1 MSQSSAVAGEATYFD
16 LHTQGLGYLNRIR
29 EVTPSR
35 GKAFL
40 ACTIA
45 ALNGPT
51 EAPEYRYFDVT
62 VCGAEAQLLV
72 NRYAEAVDQGRKV
85 LMGFR
90 LGDLWTDLFRYSR
103 GDKAG
108 KTGVSLKARLLFISW
123 IKVDGQLVYQA
134 GPMLNPKLAQP
145 NKLRMH
151 RQRPNPSRTR
161 VLFIHPTASL
171 RARCGVGARFGGIHH
186 GDRMLYHPAFYA
198 GHDRRYARGSGPDRA

>member
-1 MSQSSAVAGEATYFD
+1 MSHTSAAAEATYFD

-35 GKAFL
+35 GNAFL

-51 EAPEYRYFDVT
+51 EAPEYRYFDVI
-62 VCGAEAQLLV
+62 VYGAEAQQLV
-72 NRYAEAVDQGRKV
+72 NRYASAVDQGHNV
-85 LMGFR
+85 LLGFR

-123 IKVDGQLVYQA
+123 IKINGELVYQA
-134 GPMLNPKLAQP
+134 RPKSEAKDAPATVDPLAAASQAP
-145 NKLRMH
+145 AVA
-151 RQRPNPSRTR
+151 PS
-161 VLFIHPTASL
+161 F
-171 RARCGVGARFGGIHH
+171 
-186 GDRMLYHPAFYA
+186 
-198 GHDRRYARGSGPDRA
+198 

>member
-1 MSQSSAVAGEATYFD
+1 MSHASPVADATYFD

-35 GKAFL
+35 GNAFL

-51 EAPEYRYFDVT
+51 EAPEYRYFDVI
-62 VCGAEAQLLV
+62 VYGAEAQQLV
-72 NRYAEAVDQGRKV
+72 NRYASAVNQGHKV
-85 LMGFR
+85 LLGFR

-123 IKVDGQLVYQA
+123 IKINGELVYQA
-134 GPMLNPKLAQP
+134 RAKSEAKDAPATVDPLAAASQAP
-145 NKLRMH
+145 AVA
-151 RQRPNPSRTR
+151 PS
-161 VLFIHPTASL
+161 F
-171 RARCGVGARFGGIHH
+171 
-186 GDRMLYHPAFYA
+186 
-198 GHDRRYARGSGPDRA
+198 

>member
-1 MSQSSAVAGEATYFD
+1 MSHSSAVAGEATYFD

-62 VCGAEAQLLV
+62 VCGAEAQQLV
-72 NRYAEAVDQGRKV
+72 NRYAEAVDQGHKV

-134 GPMLNPKLAQP
+134 RPKAEPEAGATTQP
-145 NKLRMH
+145 ADA
-151 RQRPNPSRTR
+151 PA
-161 VLFIHPTASL
+161 TA
-171 RARCGVGARFGGIHH
+171 
-186 GDRMLYHPAFYA
+186 
-198 GHDRRYARGSGPDRA
+198 

>member
-1 MSQSSAVAGEATYFD
+1 MSQSSAAANEAAYFD

-29 EVTPSR
+29 EVTPNR
-35 GKAFL
+35 GKPFL

-62 VCGAEAQLLV
+62 VCGAEAKQLV
-72 NRYAEAVDQGRKV
+72 NRYASAVNQGHKV
-85 LMGFR
+85 LLGFR

-134 GPMLNPKLAQP
+134 RPKSEAEDATATHTSDALA
-145 NKLRMH
+145 
-151 RQRPNPSRTR
+151 
-161 VLFIHPTASL
+161 FIQSL
-171 RARCGVGARFGGIHH
+171 
-186 GDRMLYHPAFYA
+186 
-198 GHDRRYARGSGPDRA
+198 

>member
-51 EAPEYRYFDVT
+51 ESPEYRYFDVT
-62 VCGAEAQLLV
+62 VCGAEARQLV
-72 NRYAEAVDQGRKV
+72 NRYAEAVEQGHKV

-103 GDKAG
+103 GEKAG
-108 KTGVSLKARLLFISW
+108 KTGVSLKARLLFVSW
-123 IKVDGQLVYQA
+123 VKVNGKLVYQA
-134 GPMLNPKLAQP
+134 RPKAETDDTAATPAADASAIAQ
-145 NKLRMH
+145 
-151 RQRPNPSRTR
+151 S
-161 VLFIHPTASL
+161 V
-171 RARCGVGARFGGIHH
+171 
-186 GDRMLYHPAFYA
+186 
-198 GHDRRYARGSGPDRA
+198 

>member
-62 VCGAEAQLLV
+62 VCGVEARQLV
-72 NRYAEAVDQGRKV
+72 NRYAEAVEQGHKV

-103 GDKAG
+103 GEKAG
-108 KTGVSLKARLLFISW
+108 KTGVSLKARLLFVSW
-123 IKVDGQLVYQA
+123 VKVNGRLVYQA
-134 GPMLNPKLAQP
+134 KPKAESDDTATTQASDAPAIAQ
-145 NKLRMH
+145 
-151 RQRPNPSRTR
+151 S
-161 VLFIHPTASL
+161 V
-171 RARCGVGARFGGIHH
+171 
-186 GDRMLYHPAFYA
+186 
-198 GHDRRYARGSGPDRA
+198 

>member
-1 MSQSSAVAGEATYFD
+1 MSHSSAVAGEATYFD

-72 NRYAEAVDQGRKV
+72 NRYAEAVHQGSKV

-90 LGDLWTDLFRYSR
+90 LGDLWTDLFRYNR

-134 GPMLNPKLAQP
+134 RPKAEPETGATKQAANAP
-145 NKLRMH
+145 A
-151 RQRPNPSRTR
+151 
-161 VLFIHPTASL
+161 TA
-171 RARCGVGARFGGIHH
+171 
-186 GDRMLYHPAFYA
+186 
-198 GHDRRYARGSGPDRA
+198 

>member
-62 VCGAEAQLLV
+62 VCGAEARQLV
-72 NRYAEAVDQGRKV
+72 SRYAEAVEQGHKV

-103 GDKAG
+103 GEKAG
-108 KTGVSLKARLLFISW
+108 KTGVSLKARLLFVSW
-123 IKVDGQLVYQA
+123 VKVDGKLVYQA
-134 GPMLNPKLAQP
+134 RPKAEADDTAATSAADAPALAQ
-145 NKLRMH
+145 
-151 RQRPNPSRTR
+151 S
-161 VLFIHPTASL
+161 I
-171 RARCGVGARFGGIHH
+171 
-186 GDRMLYHPAFYA
+186 
-198 GHDRRYARGSGPDRA
+198 

>member
-1 MSQSSAVAGEATYFD
+1 MSHTSAVAEATYFD

-35 GKAFL
+35 GNAFL

-51 EAPEYRYFDVT
+51 EAPEYRYFDVI
-62 VCGAEAQLLV
+62 VYGAEAKQLV
-72 NRYAEAVDQGRKV
+72 NRYASAVNQGHKV
-85 LMGFR
+85 LLGFR

-123 IKVDGQLVYQA
+123 IKINGELVYQA
-134 GPMLNPKLAQP
+134 RPKSEAKDAPATVDPLAA
-145 NKLRMH
+145 
-151 RQRPNPSRTR
+151 
-161 VLFIHPTASL
+161 ASQ
-171 RARCGVGARFGGIHH
+171 APAVA
-186 GDRMLYHPAFYA
+186 PAF
-198 GHDRRYARGSGPDRA
+198 

>member
-51 EAPEYRYFDVT
+51 ESPEYRYFDVT
-62 VCGAEAQLLV
+62 VCGAEAQQLV
-72 NRYAEAVDQGRKV
+72 NRYAEAVEQGLKV

-103 GDKAG
+103 GEKAG

-123 IKVDGQLVYQA
+123 VKVNGKLVYQA
-134 GPMLNPKLAQP
+134 QPKAEADEAEA
-145 NKLRMH
+145 N
-151 RQRPNPSRTR
+151 
-161 VLFIHPTASL
+161 
-171 RARCGVGARFGGIHH
+171 
-186 GDRMLYHPAFYA
+186 HPADAPATA
-198 GHDRRYARGSGPDRA
+198 GAI

>member
-16 LHTQGLGYLNRIR
+16 LHTQGLGYLARIR

-72 NRYAEAVDQGRKV
+72 NRYAEAVHQGRKV

-90 LGDLWTDLFRYSR
+90 LGDLWTDLFRYNR

-134 GPMLNPKLAQP
+134 RPKAEPETGATTQAASAP
-145 NKLRMH
+145 A
-151 RQRPNPSRTR
+151 
-161 VLFIHPTASL
+161 TA
-171 RARCGVGARFGGIHH
+171 
-186 GDRMLYHPAFYA
+186 
-198 GHDRRYARGSGPDRA
+198 

>member
-1 MSQSSAVAGEATYFD
+1 MSHTSAVAEATYFD

-35 GKAFL
+35 GNAFL

-51 EAPEYRYFDVT
+51 EAPEYRYFDVI
-62 VCGAEAQLLV
+62 VYGAEAQQLV
-72 NRYAEAVDQGRKV
+72 NRYASAVNQGHKV
-85 LMGFR
+85 LLGFR

-123 IKVDGQLVYQA
+123 IKINGELVYQA
-134 GPMLNPKLAQP
+134 RAKSEAKDAPATVDPLAA
-145 NKLRMH
+145 
-151 RQRPNPSRTR
+151 
-161 VLFIHPTASL
+161 ASQ
-171 RARCGVGARFGGIHH
+171 APAVA
-186 GDRMLYHPAFYA
+186 PAF
-198 GHDRRYARGSGPDRA
+198 

>member
-72 NRYAEAVDQGRKV
+72 NRYAEAVHQGRKV

-90 LGDLWTDLFRYSR
+90 LGDLWTDLFRYRR

-134 GPMLNPKLAQP
+134 
-145 NKLRMH
+145 
-151 RQRPNPSRTR
+151 RPNAEPETGATKQAANA
-161 VLFIHPTASL
+161 PATA
-171 RARCGVGARFGGIHH
+171 
-186 GDRMLYHPAFYA
+186 
-198 GHDRRYARGSGPDRA
+198 

>member
-51 EAPEYRYFDVT
+51 ESPEYRYFDVT
-62 VCGAEAQLLV
+62 VCGAEARQLV
-72 NRYAEAVDQGRKV
+72 NRYAEAVEQGHKV

-103 GDKAG
+103 GEKAG
-108 KTGVSLKARLLFISW
+108 KTGVSLKARLLFVSW
-123 IKVDGQLVYQA
+123 VKVNGNLVYQA
-134 GPMLNPKLAQP
+134 RPKAEADDAAATPAADASAIAQ
-145 NKLRMH
+145 
-151 RQRPNPSRTR
+151 S
-161 VLFIHPTASL
+161 V
-171 RARCGVGARFGGIHH
+171 
-186 GDRMLYHPAFYA
+186 
-198 GHDRRYARGSGPDRA
+198 

>member
-1 MSQSSAVAGEATYFD
+1 MSHSSAVASEATYFD

-62 VCGAEAQLLV
+62 VCGAEAQQLV
-72 NRYAEAVDQGRKV
+72 NRYAEAVDQGRRV
-85 LMGFR
+85 LLGFR
-90 LGDLWTDLFRYSR
+90 LGDLWTDLFRYNR

-134 GPMLNPKLAQP
+134 RPKAEPETDATTQAANAP
-145 NKLRMH
+145 A
-151 RQRPNPSRTR
+151 
-161 VLFIHPTASL
+161 TA
-171 RARCGVGARFGGIHH
+171 
-186 GDRMLYHPAFYA
+186 
-198 GHDRRYARGSGPDRA
+198 

>member
-1 MSQSSAVAGEATYFD
+1 MSHTSAVAEATYFD

-35 GKAFL
+35 GNAFL

-51 EAPEYRYFDVT
+51 ETPEYRYFDVI
-62 VCGAEAQLLV
+62 VYGAEAQQLV
-72 NRYAEAVDQGRKV
+72 NRYASAVDQGHKV

-123 IKVDGQLVYQA
+123 IKINGELVYQA
-134 GPMLNPKLAQP
+134 RPKSEAIDASATADQVVATHTP
-145 NKLRMH
+145 
-151 RQRPNPSRTR
+151 PVAPS
-161 VLFIHPTASL
+161 F
-171 RARCGVGARFGGIHH
+171 
-186 GDRMLYHPAFYA
+186 
-198 GHDRRYARGSGPDRA
+198 

>member
-1 MSQSSAVAGEATYFD
+1 MSHTSAVAEATYFD

-35 GKAFL
+35 GNAFL

-51 EAPEYRYFDVT
+51 EAPEYRYFDVI
-62 VCGAEAQLLV
+62 VYGAEAQQLV
-72 NRYAEAVDQGRKV
+72 NRYASAVNQGHKV
-85 LMGFR
+85 LLGFR

-123 IKVDGQLVYQA
+123 IKINGEVVYQA
-134 GPMLNPKLAQP
+134 RAKSEAKDAPATVDPLAAASQAP
-145 NKLRMH
+145 AVT
-151 RQRPNPSRTR
+151 PS
-161 VLFIHPTASL
+161 F
-171 RARCGVGARFGGIHH
+171 
-186 GDRMLYHPAFYA
+186 
-198 GHDRRYARGSGPDRA
+198 

>member
-16 LHTQGLGYLNRIR
+16 LHTQGLGYLNRIS

-72 NRYAEAVDQGRKV
+72 NRYAEAVHQGRKV

-90 LGDLWTDLFRYSR
+90 LGDLWTDLFRYRR

-134 GPMLNPKLAQP
+134 
-145 NKLRMH
+145 
-151 RQRPNPSRTR
+151 RPNAEPETGATKQAANA
-161 VLFIHPTASL
+161 PATA
-171 RARCGVGARFGGIHH
+171 
-186 GDRMLYHPAFYA
+186 
-198 GHDRRYARGSGPDRA
+198 

>member
-1 MSQSSAVAGEATYFD
+1 MSHSSAVAGEATYFD

-90 LGDLWTDLFRYSR
+90 LGDLWTDLFRYNR

-134 GPMLNPKLAQP
+134 
-145 NKLRMH
+145 
-151 RQRPNPSRTR
+151 RPNAEPETGATKQAANA
-161 VLFIHPTASL
+161 PATA
-171 RARCGVGARFGGIHH
+171 
-186 GDRMLYHPAFYA
+186 
-198 GHDRRYARGSGPDRA
+198 

>member
-1 MSQSSAVAGEATYFD
+1 MSHTSAVAEATYFD

-35 GKAFL
+35 GNAFL

-62 VCGAEAQLLV
+62 VCGAEAQQLV
-72 NRYAEAVDQGRKV
+72 NRYAEAVDQGHKV

-108 KTGVSLKARLLFISW
+108 KTGVSLKARLLFVSW

-134 GPMLNPKLAQP
+134 RPKAELEAGATAQAANAP
-145 NKLRMH
+145 
-151 RQRPNPSRTR
+151 
-161 VLFIHPTASL
+161 VTA
-171 RARCGVGARFGGIHH
+171 
-186 GDRMLYHPAFYA
+186 
-198 GHDRRYARGSGPDRA
+198 

>member
-1 MSQSSAVAGEATYFD
+1 MSQSFAVAGEATYFD

-51 EAPEYRYFDVT
+51 EAPEYRYFDVI
-62 VCGAEAQLLV
+62 VYGAEAQQLV
-72 NRYAEAVDQGRKV
+72 NRYASAVDQGCKV
-85 LMGFR
+85 LIGFR

-123 IKVDGQLVYQA
+123 IKIDGELVYQA
-134 GPMLNPKLAQP
+134 RPKSNAEDAPASVEHDAATSRAPDVAQ
-145 NKLRMH
+145 
-151 RQRPNPSRTR
+151 S
-161 VLFIHPTASL
+161 I
-171 RARCGVGARFGGIHH
+171 
-186 GDRMLYHPAFYA
+186 
-198 GHDRRYARGSGPDRA
+198 

>member
-51 EAPEYRYFDVT
+51 ESPEYRYFDVA
-62 VCGAEAQLLV
+62 VCGAEARQLV
-72 NRYAEAVDQGRKV
+72 NRYAEAVEQGHKV

-103 GDKAG
+103 GEKAG
-108 KTGVSLKARLLFISW
+108 KTGVSLKARLLFVSW
-123 IKVDGQLVYQA
+123 VKVDGKLVYQA
-134 GPMLNPKLAQP
+134 RPKAE
-145 NKLRMH
+145 
-151 RQRPNPSRTR
+151 TEEAEA
-161 VLFIHPTASL
+161 T
-171 RARCGVGARFGGIHH
+171 
-186 GDRMLYHPAFYA
+186 HPADA
-198 GHDRRYARGSGPDRA
+198 PATAESI

>member
-72 NRYAEAVDQGRKV
+72 NRYAEAVHQGRKV

-90 LGDLWTDLFRYSR
+90 LGDLWTDLFRYNR

-134 GPMLNPKLAQP
+134 RPKAEPETGAPKQAADAP
-145 NKLRMH
+145 A
-151 RQRPNPSRTR
+151 
-161 VLFIHPTASL
+161 TA
-171 RARCGVGARFGGIHH
+171 
-186 GDRMLYHPAFYA
+186 
-198 GHDRRYARGSGPDRA
+198 

>member
-62 VCGAEAQLLV
+62 VCGAEAQQLV
-72 NRYAEAVDQGRKV
+72 NRYAEAVDQGRRV
-85 LMGFR
+85 LLGFR
-90 LGDLWTDLFRYSR
+90 LGDLWTDLFRYNR

-134 GPMLNPKLAQP
+134 
-145 NKLRMH
+145 
-151 RQRPNPSRTR
+151 RPNAEPETGATTQPASA
-161 VLFIHPTASL
+161 PATA
-171 RARCGVGARFGGIHH
+171 
-186 GDRMLYHPAFYA
+186 
-198 GHDRRYARGSGPDRA
+198 

>member
-1 MSQSSAVAGEATYFD
+1 MSQSSAVVGEATYFD

-51 EAPEYRYFDVT
+51 ESPEYRYFDVT
-62 VCGAEAQLLV
+62 VCGAEARQLV
-72 NRYAEAVDQGRKV
+72 NRYAEAVEQGHKV

-103 GDKAG
+103 GEKAG
-108 KTGVSLKARLLFISW
+108 KTGVSLKARLLFVSW
-123 IKVDGQLVYQA
+123 VKVNGKLVYQA
-134 GPMLNPKLAQP
+134 KPKAEADAAAATQAADAPAIAQ
-145 NKLRMH
+145 
-151 RQRPNPSRTR
+151 S
-161 VLFIHPTASL
+161 V
-171 RARCGVGARFGGIHH
+171 
-186 GDRMLYHPAFYA
+186 
-198 GHDRRYARGSGPDRA
+198 

>member
-1 MSQSSAVAGEATYFD
+1 MSHSSAVPSEATYFD

-62 VCGAEAQLLV
+62 VCGAEAQQLV
-72 NRYAEAVDQGRKV
+72 NRYAEAVDQGHKV

-134 GPMLNPKLAQP
+134 RPKAESDASATTQAADAP
-145 NKLRMH
+145 A
-151 RQRPNPSRTR
+151 
-161 VLFIHPTASL
+161 TA
-171 RARCGVGARFGGIHH
+171 
-186 GDRMLYHPAFYA
+186 
-198 GHDRRYARGSGPDRA
+198 

>member
-1 MSQSSAVAGEATYFD
+1 MSQSSAAANEAAYFD

-29 EVTPSR
+29 EVTPNR
-35 GKAFL
+35 GKPFL

-51 EAPEYRYFDVT
+51 ETPDYRYFDVT
-62 VCGAEAQLLV
+62 VCGAEAQQLV
-72 NRYAEAVDQGRKV
+72 NRYAPVVAQGHKV

-103 GDKAG
+103 GEKAG

-134 GPMLNPKLAQP
+134 RPKSEAEGA
-145 NKLRMH
+145 
-151 RQRPNPSRTR
+151 
-161 VLFIHPTASL
+161 TATHTSDALTFVQSL
-171 RARCGVGARFGGIHH
+171 
-186 GDRMLYHPAFYA
+186 
-198 GHDRRYARGSGPDRA
+198 